1 MALLALLDNVHSH
14 LQEVRKD
21 PSRGLNEKLLE
32 HVDRQVTGMRR
43 LISGPWPHCMTAPGD
58 VRVQNMYRVY

>member
-1 MALLALLDNVHSH
+1 MALLALLDQIHSH
-14 LQEVRKD
+14 LQEVRDD

-43 LISGPWPHCMTAPGD
+43 LVSGP
-58 VRVQNMYRVY
+58 